1 MADSLV
7 MKAYSLDLRQKI
19 FDIYNSEPI
28 SQRQLAKRFSVSLSF
43 IQTLLKRHRTEGT
56 IEKKPHGGGKPPLLT
71 PAQLE
76 QLRQLVAQNND
87 ATLEELCEL
96 LYQQTQVFVS
106 RSTMG
111 RILQVMNLT
120 RKKKLSMPVNKTVS
134 ASRT

>member
-1 MADSLV
+1 MLEHTKLPARRATDVVRHCDTEAGFSLRIH
-7 MKAYSLDLRQKI
+7 AR
-19 FDIYNSEPI
+19 
-28 SQRQLAKRFSVSLSF
+28 
-43 IQTLLKRHRTEGT
+43 
-56 IEKKPHGGGKPPLLT
+56 
-71 PAQLE
+71 
-76 QLRQLVAQNND
+76 
-87 ATLEELCEL
+87 ELL